1 MKKNANLS
9 YVLACIAAYLYGSLP
24 LVYLLGLRRGVDLK
38 HSGSGNV
45 GVSNLA
51 AEGGVR
57 QALIGGLFEVSKGY
71 LPIRICRRL
80 GYPAEVAELA
90 GVCGVIGQCW
100 PLFLRFNG
108 GRGLISSLGASF
120 LINRR
125 GWGIAML
132 PIIAGSLWHFFSSF
146 KYPLRK
152 PGDLLKSTH
161 SKAVP
166 FGCFLGTLVFP
177 LACFLDRHR
186 KGRQHLAPV
195 LLSFIILGRRLTAPL
210 PDDSIDGPARNKLA
224 LVYRLLY
231 DRNTNR

>member
-9 YVLACIAAYLYGSLP
+9 YVLACISAYLYGSLP
-24 LVYLLGLRRGVDLK
+24 LVYLLGLHSGADLK
-38 HSGSGNV
+38 QSGSGNV
-45 GVSNLA
+45 GVSNLVTV
-51 AEGGVR
+51 GGVR
-57 QALIGGLFEVSKGY
+57 QALIGGLFDASKGY

-108 GRGLISSLGASF
+108 GRGLSSFLGASF

-125 GWGIAML
+125 GWGIAVL
-132 PIIAGSLWHFFSSF
+132 PIIAGALWSFFSSF
-146 KYPLRK
+146 RSSRRK
-152 PGDLLKSTH
+152 PGNLLKNTH
-161 SKAVP
+161 GRAVP
-166 FGCFLGTLVFP
+166 FGSFLGTLAF
-177 LACFLDRHR
+177 AFTSSLDRR
-186 KGRQHLAPV
+186 REGRQRLTPV

-210 PDDSIDGPARNKLA
+210 PDDSIHGPARNKQA

>member
-1 MKKNANLS
+1 MKKNANLF
-9 YVLACIAAYLYGSLP
+9 YVLACIAAYLYGSIP
-24 LVYLLGLRRGVDLK
+24 LVYLLGLRSGVDLK

-45 GVSNLA
+45 GASNLA
-51 AEGGVR
+51 AEGGVWR
-57 QALIGGLFEVSKGY
+57 TVIGGLFDASKGY

-80 GYPAEVAELA
+80 GYPEQVAGLA

-100 PLFLRFNG
+100 PVFLRFNG
-108 GRGLISSLGASF
+108 GRGFSAFLGASF
-120 LINRR
+120 IMNRR

-132 PIIAGSLWHFFSSF
+132 PISAGGLWHFFSSF
-146 KYPLRK
+146 THQLHK
-152 PGDLLKSTH
+152 PADLLKSTH

-166 FGCFLGTLVFP
+166 FGCFLGALVFP
-177 LACFLDRHR
+177 FACFVDRR
-186 KGRQHLAPV
+186 RQGGPHLEPF

-210 PDDSIDGPARNKLA
+210 PDDSIHGPARNKLA

>member
-9 YVLACIAAYLYGSLP
+9 YVLACISAYLYGSLP
-24 LVYLLGLRRGVDLK
+24 LVYWLGLHSGADLK
-38 HSGSGNV
+38 QSGSGNV
-45 GVSNLA
+45 GISNLA
-51 AEGGVR
+51 TVGGVR
-57 QALIGGLFEVSKGY
+57 QALIGGLFDASKGY

-108 GRGLISSLGASF
+108 GRGLSSFLGASF

-132 PIIAGSLWHFFSSF
+132 PIIAGALWSFFSSF
-146 KYPLRK
+146 RSSRRK
-152 PGDLLKSTH
+152 PGNLLKSTH
-161 SKAVP
+161 GRAVP
-166 FGCFLGTLVFP
+166 FGSFLGTLAF
-177 LACFLDRHR
+177 LLTCSLDRRREGR
-186 KGRQHLAPV
+186 KRLTPV

-210 PDDSIDGPARNKLA
+210 PDDSIHGPARNKQA

-231 DRNTNR
+231 DRNTNH